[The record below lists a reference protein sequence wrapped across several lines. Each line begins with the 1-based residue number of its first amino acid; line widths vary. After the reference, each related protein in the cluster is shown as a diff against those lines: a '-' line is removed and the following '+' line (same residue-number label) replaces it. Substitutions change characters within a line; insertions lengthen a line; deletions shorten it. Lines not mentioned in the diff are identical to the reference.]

1 VTTTNGQYP
10 PKVCKRLDALHEQR
24 SISKVR
30 EKDLVNTR
38 KALRGELLE
47 LGPGETD
54 DHKRMALDM
63 WRTVC
68 EIEYQRDRI
77 KVLAEKIDDT
87 IANAHQAKLFDED
100 EEKLPPAK
108 PSDKTLFET
117 LLNKQPGDEEQPS
130 EPKERAETPDEEDP
144 GVAEGENQHLAASV
158 SELNM
163 GKDEVDQ
170 CVAAGCTTVGAL
182 KRVMDEDPTWGE
194 LAKKLGLTGQAK
206 PLNAIGRAVKEFCKT
221 HEKAALAKFKGEE
234 NGPRVDHR
242 KSRGERIGKGAT
254 KTKGEKVA
262 RK

>member
-1 VTTTNGQYP
+1 MTTTNGQYP

-77 KVLAEKIDDT
+77 KVLADKIDDT

-117 LLNKQPGDEEQPS
+117 LLNKQPGDDEQPS

-158 SELNM
+158 NELNLVE
-163 GKDEVDQ
+163 DETEA
-170 CVAAGCTTVGAL
+170 CIKAGFTTVGAL
-182 KRVMDEDPTWGE
+182 KRVMDNDPTWGE
-194 LAKKLGLTGQAK
+194 LAQKLKATGTSLANK
-206 PLNAIGRAVKEFCKT
+206 VGRAVKAFCKT
-221 HEKAALAKFKGEE
+221 HEKAALGKFKGEE

-254 KTKGEKVA
+254 KTKGKKLA
-262 RK
+262 TK

>member
-1 VTTTNGQYP
+1 MTTTNGQYP
-10 PKVCKRLDALHEQR
+10 PKVCKRLDAIAAERDGRVQREHE
-24 SISKVR
+24 
-30 EKDLVNTR
+30 LVNNR
-38 KALRGELLE
+38 KALFGEFAE
-47 LGPGETD
+47 LGPGETSQ
-54 DHKRMALDM
+54 HKTIALDLVQTLLEIDFQRAKIKELADKLTETV
-63 WRTVC
+63 RT
-68 EIEYQRDRI
+68 
-77 KVLAEKIDDT
+77 
-87 IANAHQAKLFDED
+87 AHQEQLFDDED
-100 EEKLPPAK
+100 TVPAK
-108 PSDKTLFET
+108 IVPTQQELFEAS
-117 LLNKQPGDEEQPS
+117 KPKPKDEQPS
-130 EPKERAETPDEEDP
+130 EPKEREETPDEEDP

-182 KRVMDEDPTWGE
+182 KRVMDSDPTWGE

-254 KTKGEKVA
+254 KTKGKKHA